1 MTAALRRIVC
11 RVLVAAFVFAQ
22 MATAAHACVNAVN
35 EAAAAVGLDAG
46 SPLVLSPGP
55 AAGMG
60 LCGMAGC
67 ESLGGAPSVVCD
79 AHCQSEQS
87 RVDIPQT
94 ATVPATLVSSSY
106 PLPTVYPALMPRGWT
121 TGFAHQAG
129 SADLPHAIL
138 HCCFRL

>member
-22 MATAAHACVNAVN
+22 MATAAHACVNAVS
-35 EAAAAVGLDAG
+35 EAATAVGLDTA
-46 SPLVLSPGP
+46 SPLMFLPGR

-67 ESLGGAPSVVCD
+67 ESLGVAPSVVCD

-94 ATVPATLVSSSY
+94 ATVSATLVSSSY
-106 PLPTVYPALMPRGWT
+106 PLPTVYQALMPQGWT
-121 TGFAHQAG
+121 TGFTHQAG
-129 SADLPHAIL
+129 SADPPHAIL

>member
-35 EAAAAVGLDAG
+35 EVAAAVGLDPG

-67 ESLGGAPSVVCD
+67 ESMGFAPSVVCD

-87 RVDIPQT
+87 RVDMPQT
-94 ATVPATLVSSSY
+94 VTVPAALVSSSY
-106 PLPTVYPALMPRGWT
+106 PLPTLYQVPAQQGWSI
-121 TGFAHQAG
+121 GFAHQAG
-129 SADLPHAIL
+129 SADPPHAIL

>member
-11 RVLVAAFVFAQ
+11 RVLVVAFVFAQ
-22 MATAAHACVNAVN
+22 LATAAHACVNAVS
-35 EAAAAVGLDAG
+35 EVATAVGLDAG
-46 SPLVLSPGP
+46 SPLVFSPGL

-60 LCGMAGC
+60 QCGMAGC
-67 ESLGGAPSVVCD
+67 ESPGVASSVVCD

-87 RVDIPQT
+87 RVDMPQT
-94 ATVPATLVSSSY
+94 VTVPATLVSSSY
-106 PLPTVYPALMPRGWT
+106 PLPTVHQALAAQSWT

-129 SADLPHAIL
+129 SADPPHAIL

>member
-1 MTAALRRIVC
+1 MTAVLRRIVC

-22 MATAAHACVNAVN
+22 MATAAHACVNAVS
-35 EAAAAVGLDAG
+35 EAAAAVGWDAG
-46 SPLVLSPGP
+46 SPGP

-60 LCGMAGC
+60 LCGMAYC
-67 ESLGGAPSVVCD
+67 ESLGVPSSVVCD

-94 ATVPATLVSSSY
+94 TTVPATLVSSSY
-106 PLPTVYPALMPRGWT
+106 PLPTVYQALIPRGWT

-129 SADLPHAIL
+129 SANPPHAIL